1 MPAEIAEE
9 RTTVWNS
16 FAPDPKSRT
25 E

>member
-1 MPAEIAEE
+1 MPAEIIEE